1 MKVTHPHNSGFTVRI
16 VLKLHNEGGQE
27 VHGNYIN
34 DFYEKKNL
42 VRGKSVIL
50 GRPYGPF
57 KPKYDA
63 SSQLWI
69 CSMGFFNFAQ

>member
-34 DFYEKKNL
+34 DFYEKK
-42 VRGKSVIL
+42 KS
-50 GRPYGPF
+50 
-57 KPKYDA
+57 
-63 SSQLWI
+63 
-69 CSMGFFNFAQ
+69 CSGQIGDFGQAVWAI